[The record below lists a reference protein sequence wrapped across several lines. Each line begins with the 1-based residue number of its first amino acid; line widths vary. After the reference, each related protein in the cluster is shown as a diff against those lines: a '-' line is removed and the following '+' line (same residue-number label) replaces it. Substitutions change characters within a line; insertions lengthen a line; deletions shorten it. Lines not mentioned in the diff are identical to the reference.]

1 MKYTSNVTVSFEIDA
16 EDAGDAYEKSYTIMT
31 TANYYIEALDNN
43 DGSALCK
50 DLYIELIQT
59 KAHKSGD

>member
-16 EDAGDAYEKSYTIMT
+16 EDAGDAYEQSYTIMNMAT
-31 TANYYIEALDNN
+31 YYIEALDNN
-43 DGSALCK
+43 DGGELCK